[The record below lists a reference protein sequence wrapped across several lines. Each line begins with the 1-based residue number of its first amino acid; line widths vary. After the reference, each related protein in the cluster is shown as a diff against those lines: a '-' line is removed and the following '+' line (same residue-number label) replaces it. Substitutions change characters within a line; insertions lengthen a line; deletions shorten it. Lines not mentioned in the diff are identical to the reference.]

1 MQDVLARSICPSQ
14 NDSLQTP
21 PLFKEIHANNDHNG
35 SKLISKVGQVGQAQL
50 SEKMSHF
57 FPQKGLGSCFSQWLY
72 RSPKAECGDEVPA
85 TYPLLSSPP
94 DARRSHRSCVH
105 CSFHTAVAMA
115 PGWGSL
121 RSENKTVKSVRRKP
135 GREDS
140 HVSSS
145 QRRKFTLQI
154 LVRLTLENENLVQV

>member
-57 FPQKGLGSCFSQWLY
+57 
-72 RSPKAECGDEVPA
+72 
-85 TYPLLSSPP
+85 
-94 DARRSHRSCVH
+94 SHKR
-105 CSFHTAVAMA
+105 
-115 PGWGSL
+115 
-121 RSENKTVKSVRRKP
+121 
-135 GREDS
+135 D
-140 HVSSS
+140 
-145 QRRKFTLQI
+145 
-154 LVRLTLENENLVQV
+154 